1 MSDATAGSLCGTAG
15 GSGSGGYGDVVPC
28 GGDDAAAVAAAA
40 ASRSKQDR
48 LKEKNRLAQRRFRAR
63 QKTMLEQMQV
73 RMDDLAKQV
82 RRHHMTRTWHAGL
95 QRMYTL
101 HVSSCAALS

>member
-15 GSGSGGYGDVVPC
+15 GSVSGGYGDVS
-28 GGDDAAAVAAAA
+28 GAGLDDAAAAAAAAAA

-63 QKTMLEQMQV
+63 QKTMLEQMQT

-82 RRHHMTRTWHAGL
+82 GGVL
-95 QRMYTL
+95 CEVYCC
-101 HVSSCAALS
+101 CA

>member
-15 GSGSGGYGDVVPC
+15 GSGGYGDVLLC

-82 RRHHMTRTWHAGL
+82 RRG
-95 QRMYTL
+95 
-101 HVSSCAALS
+101 

>member
-15 GSGSGGYGDVVPC
+15 GSGSGGYGDMAQF
-28 GGDDAAAVAAAA
+28 GGDDAAALAAAA
-40 ASRSKQDR
+40 ASRGKQDR

-82 RRHHMTRTWHAGL
+82 RRYMTSFCFYVGCVE
-95 QRMYTL
+95 QGCL
-101 HVSSCAALS
+101 HNTT